1 MLTLTTLG
9 TNTLWGKKLSSPPFR
24 LCETLDNYSE
34 MVDWV
39 TEYCAAV
46 RNLPA
51 ITLENPADWYTADF
65 IREYA
70 SCKAHTSQ
78 WTDNGI
84 LMKLI
89 AIPESII
96 SYDNMYQLY
105 SQQIVMCARTIILD
119 PGSTIAKEAKKQLK
133 LYLDNLCNS
142 VQLYQKEI
150 LDVQQSLDTF
160 KKEVGTYKTFFEELY
175 KNSTDTKKADDNL
188 IKQYKAQIDTLQA
201 DLKKWSDVQKGMYI
215 AIGVWTFW
223 IFSGPDFGCRD
234 DCRRNYV
241 RDG

>member
-1 MLTLTTLG
+1 
-9 TNTLWGKKLSSPPFR
+9 
-24 LCETLDNYSE
+24 

-39 TEYCAAV
+39 TEYCTAV